1 MIAGYL
7 SEIALLFV
15 GIGMLWKGADW
26 IVQSACRVA
35 RRFKLSDAVIGATV
49 VALGTSAPEVTV
61 TLVAA
66 WGGRP
71 EISVGNVVGSN
82 IFNLGIILGGCA
94 TIWVIPTTRHLVYRD
109 AMVLLLA
116 TLLLMF
122 FLNGDLDGKHAQLD
136 RGECLAMIVLLGSY
150 ILYLVTRGGVHFETQ
165 DDMPEGDA
173 TGRDYFTLL
182 LGLAAVI
189 GGAHLLVDSASD
201 LASLLGLSEWAIGVT
216 IVAAGTSLP
225 ELATALVAAHRGRM
239 GLMAGTLVGSDLFNV
254 LGVLGLAG
262 LFAPE
267 PLTIVSTDVT
277 LCLSMMAGMVAVLI
291 LFMRT
296 GWRLTRVE
304 GLLLV
309 ALALLRWNLDLA

>member
-26 IVQSACRVA
+26 IVHSACRVA
-35 RRFKLSDAVIGATV
+35 RRFKLSDVVIGATV

-71 EISVGNVVGSN
+71 EISVGNVIGSN

-109 AMVLLLA
+109 APVLLLA
-116 TLLLMF
+116 TLLLLLL
-122 FLNGDLDGKHAQLD
+122 LNENVPQLD
-136 RGECLAMIVLLGSY
+136 RGEGLAMIVFLGSY
-150 ILYLVTRGGVHFETQ
+150 VLYLVTRGGVHFETQ
-165 DDMPEGDA
+165 DDVPEGTA
-173 TGRDYFTLL
+173 KGRDYFTLL

-189 GGAHLLVDSASD
+189 SGAHLLVDSASD

-267 PLTIVSTDVT
+267 PLTIVSTNTTV
-277 LCLSMMAGMVAVLI
+277 CLSMMAGMLAVMI
-291 LFMRT
+291 LLMRT
-296 GWRLTRVE
+296 GWRLTRLE

-309 ALALLRWNLDLA
+309 ALALLRWAQDLA